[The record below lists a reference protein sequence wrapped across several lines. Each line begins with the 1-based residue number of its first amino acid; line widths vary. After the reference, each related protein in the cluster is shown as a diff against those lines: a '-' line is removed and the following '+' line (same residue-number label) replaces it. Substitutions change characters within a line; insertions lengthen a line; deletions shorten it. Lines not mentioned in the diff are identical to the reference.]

1 MPRSPIVLALLM
13 CVAFPASAPAQGL
26 YEPFPEPAPSARSQ
40 GYLDRLGVKVSAA
53 QLARGSFVATGR
65 RLSIEPSA
73 TAAPAR
79 AASTRSGTGTTEG
92 VALVAALCGVLLA
105 GGLLTLRTHR

>member
-26 YEPFPEPAPSARSQ
+26 YEPFPEPAPSTRAQ

-53 QLARGSFVATGR
+53 DLARGRFVATSR

-73 TAAPAR
+73 AAPGR

-92 VALVAALCGVLLA
+92 IALVAALCGVLLA
-105 GGLLTLRTHR
+105 GGLLTLRAHR